1 MPTLISQVF
10 TMYQVAI
17 DASEETVT
25 LRQQSVSKE
34 FRHQWVPFYL
44 ALALRVDS
52 PDSPSPFL
60 EPEELQLFGDW
71 FFKKPESIG
80 KEVARHLQDLSRH
93 GLAGFIVDQGK
104 TRRWRLGL
112 LHQEISFLPSR
123 EQCEVWLRQQQWDL
137 LGGLEK
143 IPSLILTWIS
153 HTTRALIRL
162 QEGRIKEGLEL
173 AHMAKQKIADS
184 VLLGAIAELVE
195 LRLHARV
202 GNYPEPEEWEYLAR
216 CEGNIGKT
224 LLIRASL
231 AQSLAPDFEN
241 IETAIESLRKLTFRL
256 QSLPD
261 INGLG
266 TSYNALGVLFRR
278 NGQLD
283 LSEKCLRYAVAL
295 LIASFDIPTLQ
306 ASLFNLGHTLYRA
319 ATDDEAL
326 SDALRLVELDREICH
341 TLGLGKDSAQ
351 GEIVAGEICLKL
363 GDIPKAEQW
372 LQEGRKI
379 VQTLNSDY
387 NKAGIELLH
396 ARILWVQAW
405 KGHPGMPKAKEAIL
419 AKYREALD
427 LLSRAG
433 FPLGEVEQEMA
444 LLQRGERPTWI
455 R

>member
-1 MPTLISQVF
+1 MHKIV
-10 TMYQVAI
+10 I
-17 DASEETVT
+17 DISEETVI
-25 LRQQSVSKE
+25 LRQHTIPRE

-44 ALALRVDS
+44 ALTLRVDS
-52 PDSPSPFL
+52 PDSLSPFL

-80 KEVARHLQDLSRH
+80 KEIARHLQDLSKH
-93 GLAGFIVDQGK
+93 GLADFIVDQGK
-104 TRRWRLGL
+104 TKRWRLGL
-112 LHQEISFLPSR
+112 PSQEICFIPSR

-137 LGGLEK
+137 LGGIEK
-143 IPSLILTWIS
+143 IPRLILTWIS

-162 QEGRIKEGLEL
+162 QEGRIEEGLAL
-173 AHMAKQKIADS
+173 ALIAKQEIADS

-195 LRLHARV
+195 LRLHARL
-202 GNYPEPEEWEYLAR
+202 GEYPEPEEWEYLGR

-224 LLIRASL
+224 LSIRASL
-231 AQSLAPDFEN
+231 AQALAPDFDN

-283 LSEKCLRYAVAL
+283 LAEKCLRYAVAL

-306 ASLFNLGHTLYRA
+306 AALFNLGHTLYKA
-319 ATDDEAL
+319 AASDDGLNE
-326 SDALRLVELDREICH
+326 ALRLIELDREICH

-363 GDIPKAEQW
+363 GDMPKAEQW

-396 ARILWVQAW
+396 ARILWVRAW
-405 KGHPGMPKAKEAIL
+405 KEQPGAPREKGAIL
-419 AKYREALD
+419 AKFREALD
-427 LLSRAG
+427 LIAQAG
-433 FPLGEVEQEMA
+433 FPSGEIEQEMA
-444 LLQRGERPTWI
+444 LVQRGERPMWV